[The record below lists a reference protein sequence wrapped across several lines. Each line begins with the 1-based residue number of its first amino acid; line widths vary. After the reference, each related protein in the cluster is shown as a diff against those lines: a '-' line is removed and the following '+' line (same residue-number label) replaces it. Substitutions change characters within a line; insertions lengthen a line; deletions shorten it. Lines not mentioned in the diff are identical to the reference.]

1 MTIGKNI
8 RKFLIF
14 SAIPLFAFT
23 AVLVVPFVQG
33 LALTFTNW
41 DGFEVSSFVGLD
53 NYIKSFEDPGFWST
67 LSFTGSFVLVSI
79 ILINLVAFGLAL
91 LVTAKLRSSNI
102 FRTFFFVPN
111 LIGGVVLGVIW
122 QFIFSGALVALG
134 NSFHIPFLQNSMLND
149 PASAFWALMIVTVW
163 QQSGY
168 MMIIYITGLVSIE
181 TDVLEAA
188 RIDGASA
195 FRTLWAIKV
204 PLMAQAFTISLFLT
218 LRSGFMAY
226 DVNLALTGGG
236 PYRSTELIS
245 MHIFQEAFGFGHVAT
260 GQAKAIVMF
269 LLVAAAALVQVVVS
283 KRMEVQ
289 R

>member
-1 MTIGKNI
+1 MYFAKQLK
-8 RKFLIF
+8 RFAIF
-14 SAIPLFAFT
+14 GAIPLAIFSV
-23 AVLVVPFVQG
+23 VLLVPFFQG
-33 LALTFTNW
+33 LFLTFTDW
-41 DGFEVSSFVGLD
+41 DGFEFGSFVGLE
-53 NYIKSFEDPGFWST
+53 NYILAFQDEGFWTT
-67 LSFTGSFVLVSI
+67 LTFTGSFVLVSI
-79 ILINLVAFGLAL
+79 VLINVVAFGLAL
-91 LVTAKLRSSNI
+91 LVTAKLKSSNI

-111 LIGGVVLGVIW
+111 LLGGVVLGVIW
-122 QFIFSGALVALG
+122 QFVFSGALVALG
-134 NSFHIPFLQNSMLND
+134 NSFEIPWLQSSMLNE
-149 PASAFWALMIVTVW
+149 PESAFWALMIVTVW

-168 MMIIYITGLVSIE
+168 MMIIYITGLISIE
-181 TDVLEAA
+181 TDVLEAS

-195 FRTLWAIKV
+195 LRTLWAIKI

-245 MHIFQEAFGFGHVAT
+245 MHIFQEAFGFGNIET

-269 LLVAAAALVQVVVS
+269 VIVAAAALVQVVIS
-283 KRMEVQ
+283 KRLEVQ

>member
-1 MTIGKNI
+1 MSFAKQFK
-8 RKFLIF
+8 KFFMFGAL
-14 SAIPLFAFT
+14 PLFIFT
-23 AVLVVPFVQG
+23 VVLLVPFTQG
-33 LALTFTNW
+33 LFLTFTDW
-41 DGFEVSSFVGLD
+41 DGFELGSFVGLD
-53 NYIKSFEDPGFWST
+53 NYILAFQDPGFWGT
-67 LSFTGSFVLVSI
+67 LSFTGSFVLISI
-79 ILINLVAFGLAL
+79 VLINVVAFGLAL

-122 QFIFSGALVALG
+122 QFIFSGALVELG
-134 NSFHIPFLQNSMLND
+134 KSFDIPFLQNSMLND

-168 MMIIYITGLVSIE
+168 MMIIYITGLISIE
-181 TDVLEAA
+181 TDVLEAS

-195 FRTLWAIKV
+195 FRTLWAIKI

-245 MHIFQEAFGFGHVAT
+245 MHIFQEAFGFGNVAT

-269 LLVAAAALVQVVVS
+269 VIVAAAALVQVVIS

>member
-1 MTIGKNI
+1 MSFAKQS
-8 RKFLIF
+8 RKFLMFGALPLVIF
-14 SAIPLFAFT
+14 T
-23 AVLVVPFVQG
+23 VVLMVPFLQG
-33 LALTFTNW
+33 LVLTFTDW
-41 DGFEVSSFVGLD
+41 DGFDVSSFVGLD
-53 NYIKSFEDPGFWST
+53 NYILAFQDPGFWTT

-79 ILINLVAFGLAL
+79 VLINVVAFGLAL
-91 LVTAKLRSSNI
+91 LVTAKLKSSNI

-122 QFIFSGALVALG
+122 QFIFSGALVELG
-134 NSFHIPFLQNSMLND
+134 KSFNIEFLQNSMLND
-149 PASAFWALMIVTVW
+149 PGSAFWALMIVTVW

-168 MMIIYITGLVSIE
+168 MMIIYITGLISIE
-181 TDVLEAA
+181 TDVLEAS

-195 FRTLWAIKV
+195 FRTLWAIKI

-245 MHIFQEAFGFGHVAT
+245 MHIFQEAFGFGHIQT

-269 LLVAAAALVQVVVS
+269 VLVAVAALVQVVIS
-283 KRMEVQ
+283 KRLEVQ

>member
-1 MTIGKNI
+1 MSFAKQYK
-8 RKFLIF
+8 KFLMF
-14 SAIPLFAFT
+14 GAIPLFTFT
-23 AVLVVPFVQG
+23 VVLLVPFIQG

-41 DGFEVSSFVGLD
+41 DGFEMSAFVGLE
-53 NYIKSFEDPGFWST
+53 NYILAFQDPGFWTT

-79 ILINLVAFGLAL
+79 ILINVVAFSLAL

-111 LIGGVVLGVIW
+111 LIGGVVLGIIW
-122 QFIFSGALVALG
+122 QFIFSGALVELG
-134 NSFHIPFLQNSMLND
+134 NSFEIPFLQNSMLND
-149 PASAFWALMIVTVW
+149 PGTAFWALMIVTVW

-168 MMIIYITGLVSIE
+168 MMIIYITGLISIE

-195 FRTLWAIKV
+195 FRTLWAVKI

-245 MHIFQEAFGFGHVAT
+245 MHIFQEAFGFGNIAT

-269 LLVAAAALVQVVVS
+269 VIVASAALVQVVIS
-283 KRMEVQ
+283 KRLELQ

>member
-1 MTIGKNI
+1 MSFTKQLK
-8 RKFLIF
+8 RFFIF
-14 SAIPLFAFT
+14 GSIPLFVF
-23 AVLVVPFVQG
+23 LVVLAIPFIQG
-33 LALTFTNW
+33 LVLTFTDW

-53 NYIKSFEDPGFWST
+53 NYIKSFQDPQFWTT
-67 LSFTGSFVLVSI
+67 LSFTASFVLVSI
-79 ILINLVAFGLAL
+79 ILINVVAFGLAL
-91 LVTAKLRSSNI
+91 LVTAKLKSSNI

-122 QFIFSGALVALG
+122 QFIFSGALVSIG
-134 NSFHIPFLQNSMLND
+134 KSFDIPFLQNSMLND
-149 PASAFWALMIVTVW
+149 PGTAFWALMIVTVW

-168 MMIIYITGLVSIE
+168 MMIIYITGLISIE
-181 TDVLEAA
+181 TDVLEAS

-195 FRTLWAIKV
+195 FRTLWAIKI

-245 MHIFQEAFGFGHVAT
+245 MHIYQEAFGFGNVAT

-269 LLVAAAALVQVVVS
+269 LIVAAAALVQVVIS
-283 KRMEVQ
+283 KRMEIQ